1 MLSSILHSSMRI
13 KSRLPVQP
21 LFKVPIRRQTTSSQ
35 NYVEIM
41 MQQRIKQK
49 ENVTSAMMYVVS
61 AILFMSGAAYAA
73 VPIYKLVCATTGLD
87 GTPVTA
93 KKDVNYSE
101 MKAVQDRPIK
111 VSFNADVSTTLGWAF
126 RPQIKDIV
134 VQPGETALTF
144 FTAQNNTRE
153 DVIGVS
159 TYSVVP
165 GKAAQYFNKIQCFC
179 FEEQKLL
186 AGEAVDMPVFF
197 FIDPEFAEDPLMR
210 DVKNISTLTT
220 FPRD

>member
-1 MLSSILHSSMRI
+1 MTER
-13 KSRLPVQP
+13 RLQ
-21 LFKVPIRRQTTSSQ
+21 
-35 NYVEIM
+35 
-41 MQQRIKQK
+41 QK
-49 ENVTSAMMYVVS
+49 ENRDSAMMYVVS

-93 KKDVNYSE
+93 KKDVNYSTL
-101 MKAVQDRPIK
+101 KAVADRPVK
-111 VSFNADVSTTLGWAF
+111 VSFNSDVSTTLGWKF

-144 FTAQNNTRE
+144 FTATNPSSE

-186 AGEAVDMPVFF
+186 AGESVDMPVFF

-210 DVKNISTLTT
+210 DVKHISTSIL
-220 FPRD
+220 RRGN